1 MKNATPSDK
10 RKHLALEKIN
20 SEETEIIVQ
29 KYRKLAGINGHQFDF
44 LIDKDDWT
52 HLPLRK
58 DFVDEIVNNNPKIF
72 KAFMNFRGALVR
84 KYPEYKYLIERD
96 DWTFPVEEIFLF
108 GDIQHDTETPFDNI
122 SWFKTGDQEKALFIK
137 ILPGADRQQVIDFLD
152 KSENRI
158 DLKFKK
164 LGIVVPKVKARI
176 KKYDTYALDLWVRV
190 LNTFSSDEIRDAFAL
205 RYPKEYKEKFTYEGR
220 RKTFSRA
227 KYELIAEYVIHR
239 FGLKKPNGK
248 AYYADYI
255 KSILKKAKN
264 DKTKVKSGLF
274 KKIP

>member
-10 RKHLALEKIN
+10 RKSLALEKI
-20 SEETEIIVQ
+20 SSLETEKIAE
-29 KYRKLAGINGHQFDF
+29 KYRKSGGMTGHQFDF
-44 LIDKDDWT
+44 LIDEDDWT

-58 DFVDEIVNNNPKIF
+58 DFVNEIVIENPKIS
-72 KAFMNFRGALVR
+72 KAFVNFRRALVR
-84 KYPEYKYLIERD
+84 QYPEYKHLIERE
-96 DWTFPVEEIFLF
+96 DWTFPIAEIFLF
-108 GDIQHDTETPFDNI
+108 GDIQHDTETPFGNI
-122 SWFKTGDQEKALFIK
+122 SWFETDDQEKALFIK

-176 KKYDTYALDLWVRV
+176 KKDDTYALDLWVRV
-190 LNTFSSDEIRDAFAL
+190 LDTFKADEIRDVFAL
-205 RYPKEYKEKFTYEGR
+205 RYPKEYTEKFTYEGR
-220 RKTFSRA
+220 RKTFARA

-248 AYYADYI
+248 AYSADYI
-255 KSILKKAKN
+255 KSILKKAKKE
-264 DKTKVKSGLF
+264 KTKIKIGVF